1 MSAPSSTKARRR
13 LLAAV
18 VGLGLAAAACKPS
31 ADEAAPP
38 APPEATV
45 AAATSLRNVLPALI
59 ARYGTA
65 GKVSATYGASGDLR
79 KQVEGGAP
87 VDLVLFASRRP
98 VEQLAEKGLVDGEPV
113 RLATNRLVL
122 IGPASAKALTFAT
135 LATIPAGD
143 HLAIGD
149 PGAVPAGDYAKQALQ
164 KLGSWD
170 ALQDR
175 IVLGGDVAGVLAYA
189 RRGEVAA
196 AIVYKTET
204 AGIADV
210 RILDE
215 ATGEWAPTAE
225 VLGAV
230 TRAGTNAAGGRSFLE
245 WLRTADAQKILV
257 DAGFGPP

>member
-1 MSAPSSTKARRR
+1 MSARSFTRGSRI
-13 LLAAV
+13 
-18 VGLGLAAAACKPS
+18 LAAAAIALAIAACKTS
-31 ADEAAPP
+31 EDAAPP
-38 APPEATV
+38 QPETTV
-45 AAATSLRNVLPALI
+45 AAATSLRNVMPALI
-59 ARYGTA
+59 AKYGVA

-87 VDLVLFASRRP
+87 IDLVLMASRKP
-98 VEQLAEKGLVDGEPV
+98 IDALGEKGHIDGESV

-122 IGPASAKALTFAT
+122 IGPAKGKPLTWKT
-135 LATIPAGD
+135 LETIPAGE

-170 ALQDR
+170 KLQDR

-196 AIVYKTET
+196 AVVYKTET
-204 AGIADV
+204 QGIADIV
-210 RILDE
+210 VFEEASDE
-215 ATGEWAPTAE
+215 FAPTAE
-225 VLGAV
+225 VIGAV
-230 TRAGTNAAGGRSFLE
+230 TKGGAAKSGGKAFLE
-245 WLRTADAQKILV
+245 FLRGAEAQKILA